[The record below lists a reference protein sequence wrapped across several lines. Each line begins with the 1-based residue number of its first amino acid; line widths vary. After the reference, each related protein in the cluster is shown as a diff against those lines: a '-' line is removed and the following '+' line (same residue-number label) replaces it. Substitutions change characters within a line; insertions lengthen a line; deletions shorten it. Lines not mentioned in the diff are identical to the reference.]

1 MKKAIA
7 LSMAAV
13 TALTS
18 VSVVAFADNENSE
31 ALAAAITTV
40 KQRVD
45 IPEELSEFSYRV
57 SKGNLK
63 ETFNLTWS
71 TPGTNSKYEYIEV
84 QVCGGLIL
92 NYYSSDCW
100 QHADRKLAKLSGDQL
115 YKKAVAQVKKLNP
128 TISSVLSVDRDSL
141 STVSYTHLTLPTTP
155 YV

>member
-63 ETFNLTWS
+63 ETFNLT
-71 TPGTNSKYEYIEV
+71 
-84 QVCGGLIL
+84 
-92 NYYSSDCW
+92 
-100 QHADRKLAKLSGDQL
+100 
-115 YKKAVAQVKKLNP
+115 
-128 TISSVLSVDRDSL
+128 
-141 STVSYTHLTLPTTP
+141 
-155 YV
+155 